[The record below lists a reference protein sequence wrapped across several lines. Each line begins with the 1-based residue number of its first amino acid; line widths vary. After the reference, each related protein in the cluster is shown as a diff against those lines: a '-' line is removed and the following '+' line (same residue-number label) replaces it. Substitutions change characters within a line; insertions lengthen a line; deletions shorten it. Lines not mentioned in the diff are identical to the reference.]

1 VAPTEF
7 YALKTSDGTCLLVS
21 ALNPQSRTGRGSHGA
36 LRSPPDSRLRERRDN
51 RARFVYAP
59 DMSTAEII
67 NELPK
72 LPEADRRAI
81 REVLLGIANEDPDV
95 ALCNQTAMEGAMML
109 DQMESDDARD
119 RFWMNRFAWS

>member
-1 VAPTEF
+1 MAGH
-7 YALKTSDGTCLLVS
+7 S
-21 ALNPQSRTGRGSHGA
+21 SHSLDPLA
-36 LRSPPDSRLRERRDN
+36 DPVDVKLPPPDSRLRERRDN

-59 DMSTAEII
+59 AMSTAEII

-95 ALCNQTAMEGAMML
+95 GSLQSDGHGGC
-109 DQMESDDARD
+109 DDARPNGE
-119 RFWMNRFAWS
+119 RRCPR